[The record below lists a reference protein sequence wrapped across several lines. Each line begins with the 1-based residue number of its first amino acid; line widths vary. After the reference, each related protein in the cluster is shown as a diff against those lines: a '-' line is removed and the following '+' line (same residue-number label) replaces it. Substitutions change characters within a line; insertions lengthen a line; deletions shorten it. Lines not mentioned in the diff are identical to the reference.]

1 MTADQMLTELAQR
14 LEDANASEFSDTM
27 KVDALN
33 NAQNR
38 MVDLLHGEYLTE
50 LEVREGFSHSANS
63 PKMVFGV
70 LDFNTLSNTV
80 LHGAKGIKAI
90 KVLNGKYMNKL
101 DVSDVKEF
109 DSAMVDTDLSDPYY
123 IALGDKAELVP
134 STSQVHIPIDV
145 YYIKTPTKMAVG
157 GTCELN
163 EGLHYL
169 LIILAES
176 YCWSNSEE
184 FTRSQDAERIA
195 LEQIKIMNSNVAVQG
210 E

>member
-1 MTADQMLTELAQR
+1 MTVNEMISELSQR
-14 LEDANASEFSDTM
+14 LEDANASEFPDTM

-38 MVDLLHGEYLTE
+38 LVDLLHGEYLTE
-50 LEVREGFSHSANS
+50 LEVREEYQKGANT
-63 PKMVFGV
+63 PKMVLGV
-70 LDFNTLSNTV
+70 LDFNSLANTV

-90 KVLNGKYMNKL
+90 KVFNGKYMNRL
-101 DVSDVKEF
+101 DVADVKEF
-109 DSAMVDTDLSDPYY
+109 DSPMVDTDLSDPYY
-123 IALGDKAELVP
+123 IAFGDKAELVP
-134 STSQVHIPIDV
+134 STKQVHIPVDV
-145 YYIKTPTKMAVG
+145 YYIKAPTKMAVG

-169 LIILAES
+169 LTILAES

-184 FTRSQDAERIA
+184 FTRSQEAEKVA
-195 LEQIKIMNSNVAVQG
+195 LDQIKIMNSNVAVQG